1 MSSVQPRSEAPGEP
15 SLRSTT
21 STWRSDRM
29 SSATGLDP
37 AIEYHVVNSLGWP
50 GLRPLQAAAVDP
62 VRAGDDCVLL
72 APTAGGKTEA
82 ATFPLLSAMTA
93 NGWTGTSVLYVAPL
107 RALLNNLQP
116 RLSSYASW

>member
-1 MSSVQPRSEAPGEP
+1 MSSVPPRSEAPGEP
-15 SLRSTT
+15 SPPSTT

-50 GLRPLQAAAVDP
+50 GLRPLQAAAVTP
-62 VRAGDDCVLL
+62 VRSGYDCLLL

-82 ATFPLLSAMTA
+82 ATFPLLSRMTA
-93 NGWTGTSVLYVAPL
+93 DGWSGTSVLYVTPL
-107 RALLNNLQP
+107 RPVRENLLPL
-116 RLSSYASW
+116 